1 MSCRSNCTGNE
12 NDDCQ
17 KTYLLTNVA
26 VIKNIKRIK
35 IQKMKEQN
43 RRRETIIVTT
53 ATKDCFFL
61 YMQQFQY
68 KSRNCQKKIIFESY
82 FLLREDK

>member
-1 MSCRSNCTGNE
+1 MSCCNNSTDNE

-43 RRRETIIVTT
+43 RRRETIIVTI
-53 ATKDCFFL
+53 KRPQQQKIVFFSSCSN
-61 YMQQFQY
+61 FNP
-68 KSRNCQKKIIFESY
+68 KAETVKK
-82 FLLREDK
+82 K